1 MKKSKLQFKN
11 PRLRKLEFEIN
22 PNFNNENLLGLDLNS
37 KVSIDRT
44 NNKAIVS
51 LLLNI
56 FEKENLEDVPF
67 FIDIEMSGEFKWS
80 EHVDEKTLDILLNSN
95 APAILLSYIRPYIST
110 ITSGAGYPALILP
123 LIDFTK
129 DDIK

>member
-80 EHVDEKTLDILLNSN
+80 ENVDEKTLDILLNSN
-95 APAILLSYIRPYIST
+95 APAI
-110 ITSGAGYPALILP
+110 
-123 LIDFTK
+123 
-129 DDIK
+129 

>member
-51 LLLNI
+51 LLLNRKLRGCTI
-56 FEKENLEDVPF
+56 FYRHRNEWR
-67 FIDIEMSGEFKWS
+67 I
-80 EHVDEKTLDILLNSN
+80 
-95 APAILLSYIRPYIST
+95 
-110 ITSGAGYPALILP
+110 
-123 LIDFTK
+123 
-129 DDIK
+129 